1 MAIIILCAWSP
12 SPKHHHDLQHHRRD
26 TLISIVASL
35 SSRHLLLLRLSLPL
49 SDKVKQLHGDCISY
63 NKAKT
68 IWLLPVADNC
78 YKTWSSHTTIYISS
92 CLDHI
97 TSQQA
102 LQKQVRRPLLC
113 SCKFYVVVRASS
125 KSRSYLRIK
134 TTTIFRQVCCFNL
147 QQGPGVATLDS
158 TEVGETD
165 THQSPI
171 GKAHW

>member
-1 MAIIILCAWSP
+1 MWHDMAIIILCLWSP
-12 SPKHHHDLQHHRRD
+12 SPKHRHDLHRHRLD

-35 SSRHLLLLRLSLPL
+35 SSRQLLLLWLSLPL

-63 NKAKT
+63 YKATT
-68 IWLLPVADNC
+68 IRPLPVADNF

-113 SCKFYVVVRASS
+113 CCKFYVAAMGWARTVLTYAS
-125 KSRSYLRIK
+125 KPQRYFVKYVL
-134 TTTIFRQVCCFNL
+134 F
-147 QQGPGVATLDS
+147 
-158 TEVGETD
+158 
-165 THQSPI
+165 
-171 GKAHW
+171 